1 MLTNILLVTVISH
14 TTIQHHKKHK
24 TSSHNRIIPPEED
37 MRRLFTE
44 CKIGQGNAS
53 LLSQAIMMRKPE
65 DMKSDIIKVTVSYNK
80 IVVR

>member
-1 MLTNILLVTVISH
+1 
-14 TTIQHHKKHK
+14 
-24 TSSHNRIIPPEED
+24 

-65 DMKSDIIKVTVSYNK
+65 DMKSDIIKVAFRWNK
-80 IVVR
+80 AVVR

>member
-1 MLTNILLVTVISH
+1 MLTDVLFVVVITP
-14 TTIQHHKKHK
+14 TTTQHHKKHK
-24 TSSHNRIIPPEED
+24 TPSHNRIIPPEED

-65 DMKSDIIKVTVSYNK
+65 DMKSDIIKVAPSWNK
-80 IVVR
+80 VVAR